1 MAAQMM
7 PPGLTPSVDS
17 LGNLLNTV
25 RYDGVR
31 KLFYL
36 AGASI
41 TPVDMASLREASGE
55 FQFDEIAEIALTLSV
70 APRVQRDRLEDL
82 LLHENLFAFEAS
94 DGELHI
100 FIPGADGE
108 IQCLSPE
115 TGLEQAMPDLRIYG
129 RALILQESSDPGRAD
144 PQVSQTKFNWLRTAL
159 SGSKNSVFQLA
170 IITFVASALALAMP
184 MFTLA
189 VYSQVLPTQ
198 SVDALVYLSVGLIAA
213 AVAEFGLR
221 ALRGRILTNAAALL
235 DLKVSVARNSR
246 LMRMSVAL
254 ARKFNSRDASA
265 IIKDHERLS
274 NIVTGPIGTAILELP
289 IFVVYLTVLGL
300 LGGWLALIPV
310 ILLCIG
316 SIFILR
322 LLSYANERTKS
333 ALRRAE
339 EYGVIC
345 DELSR
350 RLFAMKREGSGAAWH
365 RRFTNAS
372 ARLAEAE
379 MQRQKTFSYARI
391 ATNALTSLI
400 VAISLAFGAMMA
412 MNEVIGPGELIAV
425 VAVVWRMMAPVPSLL
440 EAVLRRE
447 EITNLI
453 DNATYGA
460 TDGQE
465 ERRSHALG
473 GQGAGIDGRVSF
485 SSVLFNYKSGQAPA
499 LRNVSFEVRPRELV
513 VITGVNGAGKST
525 VLDLIAGL
533 NSPQLGTVTIDG
545 VFPSQVPQSVL
556 LQSIGYLSRDMNS
569 LPVTIRDFL
578 KMGQEKLTDEEIVS
592 ACTEQTIHIE
602 IERLQSGY
610 DTRICDLAPDSSLL
624 RRIGLAR
631 VLMMRSSLILIDE
644 PDASSAEARAAFLS
658 AIRKIR
664 SDTTIIIVTHEPDYI
679 SVADRILVMNQGT
692 IVRDCTPKD
701 IVRQREA
708 VGA

>member
-7 PPGLTPSVDS
+7 PPGLTPSIDS
-17 LGNLLNTV
+17 LGNLLNNV

-41 TPVDMASLREASGE
+41 TPIDMASLREMDGD
-55 FQFDEIAEIALTLSV
+55 FRFDEIAEIALTLSIS
-70 APRVQRDRLEDL
+70 PKIQRHRLEDL
-82 LLHENLFAFEAS
+82 LLNENLFAFETS
-94 DGELHI
+94 DGELYI
-100 FIPGADGE
+100 FIPGVHGE

-115 TGLEQAMPDLRIYG
+115 TGLEHAMPDLGARG
-129 RALILQESSDPGRAD
+129 RAVILQESNDPGRAD
-144 PQVSQTKFNWLRTAL
+144 KKANQTKFNWLKTAL

-170 IITFVASALALAMP
+170 MITFVASLLALAMP

-198 SVDALVYLSVGLIAA
+198 SVDALLYLTVGLVIATF
-213 AVAEFGLR
+213 AEFCLR
-221 ALRGRILTNAAALL
+221 MLRSRILANAAALL

-254 ARKFNSRDASA
+254 ARRFNSRDASA

-289 IFVVYLTVLGL
+289 IFVAYLAVLGL

-310 ILLCIG
+310 VLLGVG

-350 RLFAMKREGSGAAWH
+350 RLFAMKREGSGARWH
-365 RRFTNAS
+365 HRFTNAS

-391 ATNALTSLI
+391 ATSTLTSLI
-400 VAISLAFGAMMA
+400 VAISLAFGAVMA
-412 MNEVIGPGELIAV
+412 MNEIIGPGELIAV
-425 VAVVWRMMAPVPSLL
+425 VAVVWRMMSPVPSIL

-453 DNATYGA
+453 ENATYRA
-460 TDGQE
+460 DDSPE
-465 ERRSHALG
+465 SVRSHALG

-485 SSVLFNYKSGQAPA
+485 SSVLFNYQSGQAPA
-499 LRNVSFEVRPRELV
+499 LRNLNFEIQSREMV
-513 VITGVNGAGKST
+513 VVTGANGSGKST

-545 VFPSQVPQSVL
+545 VFPAQVPQSVL
-556 LQSIGYLSRDMNS
+556 LQSVGYLSRDTNM
-569 LPVTIRDFL
+569 LPVTIREFL
-578 KMGQEKLTDEEIVS
+578 AMGREQFSDAEIVEG
-592 ACTEQTIHIE
+592 CEQHAIHNDIC
-602 IERLQSGY
+602 RLPAGY
-610 DTRICDLAPDSSLL
+610 ETRICDMAQDSSLL

-631 VLMMRSSLILIDE
+631 VLMTRSRLILIDE
-644 PDASSAEARAAFLS
+644 PDASSLEARTAFLS
-658 AIRKIR
+658 AIRQIR
-664 SDTTIIIVTHEPDYI
+664 DDTTIVIVTHEPDYI

-692 IVRDCTPKD
+692 IVRDCAPKD
-701 IVRQREA
+701 IVRQKEA
-708 VGA
+708 TSS